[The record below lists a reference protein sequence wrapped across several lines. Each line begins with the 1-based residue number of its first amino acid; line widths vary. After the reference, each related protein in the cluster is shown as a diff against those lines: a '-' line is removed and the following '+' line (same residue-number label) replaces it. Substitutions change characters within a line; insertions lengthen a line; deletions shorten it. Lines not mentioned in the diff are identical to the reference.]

1 MVQKFWDLFT
11 GTRDNNN
18 INNNSRQDNVINNS
32 SNNNNRKTLEDF
44 QNCGIISR
52 QEPKEIQSTV
62 RVSILPYFVAQ
73 STISRLELAYF
84 SIVA

>member
-18 INNNSRQDNVINNS
+18 INKNSRQDNVINNI
-32 SNNNNRKTLEDF
+32 SNNNNNKKTLEDF

-52 QEPKEIQSTV
+52 QEP
-62 RVSILPYFVAQ
+62 
-73 STISRLELAYF
+73 AYF
-84 SIVA
+84 PK